1 METFRNKDNESF
13 VIVDGDTIANTNG
26 DRLRLGNIN
35 AREIDKIVET
45 EDGLEF
51 KQGQVGGDAQA
62 AAISKIIKEGGFTNV
77 QYSDNYDEFDRQI
90 VNLVNDKGENL
101 ETKLVASGVTEVTP
115 FTSEEAI
122 IAKRE
127 QELYEAAIGKEDD
140 LANRLGDEI
149 NQQIASEGLL
159 YKTKALNEKY
169 YDPEVH
175 SGVQFR
181 DPNRTL
187 DNKAI
192 GFSGQI
198 ETAWDQGWD
207 GVKEGLFGY
216 LDAIGQVTGI
226 EMAENLGEAGVRAAR
241 NRMAD
246 APEIILDYKEIDN
259 AWDGFSWAMNNAVM
273 SAPYLVATFGAAAAA
288 VPATIVAGPAVGG
301 ATAIAPIATIYA
313 GHTWNEMEGEKGVP
327 QFLAATA
334 AGVAAASVE
343 RLGMKA
349 LVSPADILSKRGLNR
364 LVSAYAKKNNVTTD
378 IAKGIVG
385 KTLKEEQASMARS
398 LLRMRPS
405 DVAKFTGMGALKAGG
420 MGALTESGTEIVQ
433 EGIQAATAG
442 IMSDKE
448 YTSDELVNRFINA
461 GLAGGVLGSGFSAA
475 GNVYSQGQN
484 QLLKSDLAKAST
496 DRYRVIEQARIR
508 DAQGT
513 NTTDRKPSTVE
524 ANIKEDD
531 YKGNVNGHD
540 YEGNINH
547 FSNEAQTHENEKRG
561 IKNFFKNNDEV
572 SDYIE
577 NITSGFGKLFKAA
590 ESAAVDF
597 NKLVQSKI
605 GLDIF
610 SRIGQMTTGVYHS
623 GQNFKQYNDQL
634 ISDFKSLV
642 NETEIA
648 KSFGHKNLNSKN
660 AVEIS
665 KKLRDFGRSGGFENY
680 ELMIMQQQGAFD
692 FADSYMKGDR
702 TQSTIDDL
710 AALGLTTDAEIREYY
725 AKASKFPNGIVP
737 FSALGV
743 DSIIEANSL
752 YTAAKQI
759 KSSYDASFNA
769 VNGEYKLANQGKEVP
784 YRGDYWWRHQ
794 GFDHVKVRKNP
805 AGFKKWLAGIDPT
818 LDVEAIYQNIANRG
832 AHGAQGE
839 FSLVGGTKWRPWS
852 FNPMA
857 ANITDAKGFNNWSND
872 NLFESLNK
880 TQNEAAK
887 YNSTTKYFGEGG
899 SKLSKLFQDL
909 KKEGVLSEE
918 EIQKFAWYTKAIIDS
933 AHGNFRRIENPRWAA
948 INNYLTSWS
957 IFAGLPL
964 STISSIPET
973 AMIYFKVKD
982 SDEWKQANQRFIQ
995 EVAGAWD
1002 SAMKAE
1008 VEIARKQLE
1017 LSGLSEDQNTVVD
1030 RLATGER
1037 DVSFIKA
1044 HEAFFRAVGIKQFT
1058 QWQRR
1063 MNGAFAVD
1071 TVKAGFNRLE
1081 FAPKNKDGTFNLD
1094 RFNEVEMRTFLD
1106 LSDLGIDVQLLY
1118 NYFAETEEIYRDNLF
1133 DITDNRSIDA
1143 DRDDYVRSPTSRET
1157 ATRKLARKKDLK
1169 GEALLERAEEIQ
1181 EEINEQIQTAIY
1193 RFVNERIQ
1201 NPQSANRPLFFQD
1214 PHYQLFTQF
1223 NGFISTFTA
1232 NVIPK
1237 LWRDQLAKGNVKV
1250 KYDTFALIIMMMAL
1264 GGASQY
1270 IKDLIKFGQS
1280 SPYLDEVGYVQRA
1293 LYSSGVIGQYE
1304 RVVDMVH
1311 PLYPQ
1316 RGNGLEWMFNT
1327 LLGEAGPSARNI
1339 ETLLTATGQALEGD
1353 TERAVSNV
1361 GKVLPGIGPVTS
1373 LRRSLSDVAHLENP
1387 LKGVELPDS
1396 DDIVSALL
1404 R

>member
-35 AREIDKIVET
+35 AREIDKIVEA

-51 KQGQVGGDAQA
+51 KQGQVGGAAQA
-62 AAISKIIKEGGFTNV
+62 SAISKIIKEGGFTNV
-77 QYSDNYDEFDRQI
+77 QYSNNYDEFDRQI

-122 IAKRE
+122 VAKRE
-127 QELYEAAIGKEDD
+127 QELYESALGKEDD

-149 NQQIASEGLL
+149 NQQIANEGLL
-159 YKTKALNEKY
+159 YKTKAINERY

-192 GFSGQI
+192 GLSGQI
-198 ETAWDQGWD
+198 ETSWDQGWD

-259 AWDGFSWAMNNAVM
+259 VWDAFSWAMNNAVM

-288 VPATIVAGPAVGG
+288 VPATIIGGPLVGG

-349 LVSPADILSKRGLNR
+349 LISPAEILSKQGLNK
-364 LVSAYAKKNNVTTD
+364 LVSAYAKKNKVSTAV
-378 IAKGIVG
+378 AKEIIG
-385 KTLKEEQASMARS
+385 KTISQEQASMARS
-398 LLRMRPS
+398 LLRMKPS
-405 DVAKFTGMGALKAGG
+405 DIASFTGMGVAKAAG
-420 MGALTESGTEIVQ
+420 MGALTESGTEVIQ

-442 IMSDKE
+442 LMSDKE

-461 GLAGGVLGSGFSAA
+461 GLAGGVLGSGFSTA
-475 GNVYSQGQN
+475 GNVYSQGKN
-484 QLLKSDLAKAST
+484 TLLKSDLANART
-496 DRYRVIEQARIR
+496 DRYRTIEQARIR
-508 DAQGT
+508 DAQAS

-524 ANIKEDD
+524 KNITSADTEAAI
-531 YKGNVNGHD
+531 VNYNYD
-540 YEGNINH
+540 ENRNY

-590 ESAAVDF
+590 ESSAVDF

-642 NETEIA
+642 DETGIA

-660 AVEIS
+660 AIEIS
-665 KKLRDFGRSGGFENY
+665 QKLRDFGRSGGFENY

-692 FADSYMKGDR
+692 FADSYIKGDR
-702 TQSTIDDL
+702 TQSTIDAL
-710 AALGLTTDAEIREYY
+710 TALGLNTDAEIKEYY
-725 AKASKFPNGIVP
+725 SKAKKFPNGVVP
-737 FSALGV
+737 FSALNV

-759 KSSYDASFNA
+759 KTSYDASYNA
-769 VNGEYKLANQGKEVP
+769 INEEYKKANPGKTMP
-784 YRGDYWWRHQ
+784 YRNDYWWRHQ
-794 GFDHVKVRKNP
+794 GFDHAKVRKNP
-805 AGFKKWLAGIDPT
+805 AEFKQWLSSIDPT

-832 AHGAQGE
+832 AHGAQGD

-857 ANITDAKGFNNWSND
+857 SNITDAKGFTDWSND

-880 TQNEAAK
+880 TQVEAAK

-899 SKLSKLFQDL
+899 SKLSRLFQQL
-909 KKEGVLSEE
+909 EAEKVLTKD

-933 AHGNFRRIENPRWAA
+933 SHGNFRRIEDPRWAA

-982 SDEWKQANQRFIQ
+982 DNEWKQANKRFIQ

-1002 SAMKAE
+1002 QALKAE
-1008 VEIARKQLE
+1008 VDIARKQLE

-1044 HEAFFRAVGIKQFT
+1044 HEAFFRTVGIKQFT

-1071 TVKAGFNRLE
+1071 TVKSGFNRLD
-1081 FAPKNKDGTFNLD
+1081 FAPKNKDGSFDLD
-1094 RFNEVEMRTFLD
+1094 SFNEVELRTYAD
-1106 LSDLGIDVQLLY
+1106 LTDLGIDVELMY
-1118 NYFAETEEIYRDNLF
+1118 DYFNETEEIYRDKLF

-1143 DRDDYVRSPTSRET
+1143 DMDAYVRSPTTREQ
-1157 ATRKLARKKDLK
+1157 ATRKLARREGLK
-1169 GEALLERAEEIQ
+1169 GEPLLDRAMEIQ

-1237 LWRDQLAKGNVKV
+1237 LWRDQLAKGNPKV

-1316 RGNGLEWMFNT
+1316 RGDGLEWMFNT

-1361 GKVLPGIGPVTS
+1361 GKVLPGIGPITS
-1373 LRRSLSDVAHLENP
+1373 LRRSLSDVVHLENP